1 MNIFAYGS
9 LSLPEVMLAV
19 AGGRFSFLEGRVQGY
34 AQLQWRDKERTAMIP
49 FPDICTEGIVYLN
62 VGKDV
67 VKRLDAFFGESFN
80 RLEVNVET
88 GQDDWCEAEAY
99 VLKLKE
105 KKHLTANAWDE
116 DDFRQ
121 KHLAKLLK
129 TYSVD
134 VP

>member
-1 MNIFAYGS
+1 
-9 LSLPEVMLAV
+9 
-19 AGGRFSFLEGRVQGY
+19 
-34 AQLQWRDKERTAMIP
+34 MIP

-67 VKRLDAFFGESFN
+67 VKRLDAFFGKSFN

-105 KKHLTANAWDE
+105 KKHLTANSWDD